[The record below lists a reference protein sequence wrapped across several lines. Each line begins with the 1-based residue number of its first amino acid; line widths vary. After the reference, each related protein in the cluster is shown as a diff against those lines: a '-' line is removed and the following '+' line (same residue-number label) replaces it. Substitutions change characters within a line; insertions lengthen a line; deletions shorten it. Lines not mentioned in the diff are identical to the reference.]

1 MFSYQHH
8 IGDFRRDTA
17 SLSDAD
23 AMAYL
28 KLLWMYYDTEFP
40 LPADAKL
47 LAFKIGSNA
56 DTVQLLLDAF
66 FILDGDVYRQKRCDA
81 EIEAYHGRSTIARD
95 KANKRWKNAVASK
108 NDATALPQHSN
119 SIAPEP
125 KCHANR
131 EPRTDNQIYILSF
144 NEFWKHYP
152 RKIAKANAEKA
163 WLRIKPDDELVKKIL
178 HALKTHETFRREPDF
193 IPHAAS
199 WLNAKRWDDDTS
211 AQPKV
216 SSLPSWAKTAF
227 EAKKTG
233 G

>member
-17 SLSDAD
+17 SLSDVD

-28 KLLWMYYDTEFP
+28 KLLWMYYDTESP

-66 FILDGDVYRQKRCDA
+66 FILDGNVYRQKRCDA

-95 KANKRWKNAVASK
+95 KAYKRWKNAEASK

-152 RKIAKANAEKA
+152 RKISKANAEKA
-163 WLRIKPDDELVKKIL
+163 WLRLKPNEELVNKIL
-178 HALKTHETFRREPDF
+178 TAIKTHETFRKESDF

-199 WLNAKRWDDDTS
+199 WLNAKRWDDEIDKSKFTS
-211 AQPKV
+211 NDINWK
-216 SSLPSWAKTAF
+216 LKF
-227 EAKKTG
+227 K
-233 G
+233 

>member
-17 SLSDAD
+17 SLSDVD

-28 KLLWMYYDTEFP
+28 KLLWMYYDTESP

-47 LAFKIGSNA
+47 LAFKIGANA

-66 FILDGDVYRQKRCDA
+66 FVLDGDVYRQKRCDA

-108 NDATALPQHSN
+108 TDATALPQHSN

-131 EPRTDNQIYILSF
+131 EPITDNQIYISSF
-144 NEFWKHYP
+144 DTFWKQYP
-152 RKIAKANAEKA
+152 RKIAKPNALKA
-163 WLRIKPDDELVKKIL
+163 WLKIKPDDELLKKMLVAINQQGL
-178 HALKTHETFRREPDF
+178 VNKEMQFV
-193 IPHAAS
+193 PHPAT
-199 WLNAKRWDDDTS
+199 WLNQNRWEDEITVKQYDFDPMLRRAK
-211 AQPKV
+211 
-216 SSLPSWAKTAF
+216 
-227 EAKKTG
+227 
-233 G
+233 

>member
-1 MFSYQHH
+1 
-8 IGDFRRDTA
+8 
-17 SLSDAD
+17 
-23 AMAYL
+23 MAYL
-28 KLLWMYYDTEFP
+28 KLLWMYYDTESP

-66 FILDGDVYRQKRCDA
+66 FILDGNVYRQKRCDA

-95 KANKRWKNAVASK
+95 KAYKRWKNAEASK

-152 RKIAKANAEKA
+152 RKIAKANAEKV
-163 WLRIKPDDELVKKIL
+163 WLRIKPNEDLVKKIL
-178 HALKTHETFRREPDF
+178 HALKTHETFRRDPDF
-193 IPHAAS
+193 IPHAAT

-211 AQPKV
+211 AQQK
-216 SSLPSWAKTAF
+216 SSALPAWAKTAF
-227 EAKKTG
+227 EAKKSG